1 MKYEDVKKLPHYAY
15 ITEDQVSNGTFLD
28 DGDIISAPDAE
39 QEALYKMIYAPDP
52 ETGVP
57 RSDLAIVY
65 SKDADPQLAR
75 FIQDTLQR
83 SHPQEGVSF
92 DNPDDA
98 IELMKNRSES
108 FEKYSARL
116 REIANESM
124 KSNASTNES
133 MKSNERTE

>member
-1 MKYEDVKKLPHYAY
+1 MRFEDVKKLRHYAH
-15 ITEDQVSNGTFLD
+15 IAKEQVSDGTFLD
-28 DGDIISAPDAE
+28 DGDIMPSPDAE
-39 QEALYKMIYAPDP
+39 QEALLKMIYAPDP

-65 SKDADPQLAR
+65 SKDSDPQMAR
-75 FIQDTLQR
+75 FIQDTLLR
-83 SHPQEGVSF
+83 SHPQDGVSF

-124 KSNASTNES
+124 KSNESTE
-133 MKSNERTE
+133 